1 MTNLSNTFLKKA
13 LPFCSLFVGLTV
25 LTLSFWKPLKAANIN
40 PSVIIGANIL
50 LFLISIITLVMHLK
64 AVKNSNPNVFSRS
77 IMGGMIIKLFGLG
90 AAVVIYL
97 LQAGKNMSVYA
108 IFASMF
114 LYVLYTF
121 LEVKIALQLN
131 QKPNANN

>member
-1 MTNLSNTFLKKA
+1 MINSSNTFLKKA
-13 LPFCSLFVGLTV
+13 LPFVYLFIILNTIFLLFGKKLDAIKIDHVV
-25 LTLSFWKPLKAANIN
+25 
-40 PSVIIGANIL
+40 VIGANIL
-50 LFLISIITLVMHLK
+50 LFLISIITLIMHLK

-97 LQAGKNMSVYA
+97 IQAGKDMSVYA
-108 IFASMF
+108 IFVSMF

>member
-1 MTNLSNTFLKKA
+1 MINSSNTFLKKA
-13 LPFCSLFVGLTV
+13 LPFIYLFI
-25 LTLSFWKPLKAANIN
+25 TLNTICLLFGKKLDAIKIDHL
-40 PSVIIGANIL
+40 VVIGANIL
-50 LFLISIITLVMHLK
+50 LFLISIITLTMHLK
-64 AVKNSNPNVFSRS
+64 AVKNANPNVFSRS

-90 AAVVIYL
+90 AGLVIYL
-97 LQAGKNMSVYA
+97 IQAGKNISVYA
-108 IFASMF
+108 IFVSMF

>member
-1 MTNLSNTFLKKA
+1 MINSSNTFSKKA
-13 LPFCSLFVGLTV
+13 LPFVYLFIILNTIFLLFGNKLDAIKIDHFVV
-25 LTLSFWKPLKAANIN
+25 
-40 PSVIIGANIL
+40 IGANIL
-50 LFLISIITLVMHLK
+50 LFLISIITLIMHSK
-64 AVKNSNPNVFSRS
+64 AIKNPNPNVFSRS

-97 LQAGKNMSVYA
+97 IQAGKDMSVYA

>member
-1 MTNLSNTFLKKA
+1 MTNSSNTFLKKA
-13 LPFCSLFVGLTV
+13 VPFIYLFIILNT
-25 LTLSFWKPLKAANIN
+25 TLLLFGKKLDAIKIDHI
-40 PSVIIGANIL
+40 VVIGANIL
-50 LFLISIITLVMHLK
+50 LFFISIITLAMHLK

-97 LQAGKNMSVYA
+97 IQAGKDMSVYA
-108 IFASMF
+108 IFVSMF

>member
-1 MTNLSNTFLKKA
+1 MTNSSNIFLKKA
-13 LPFCSLFVGLTV
+13 LPFVYLF
-25 LTLSFWKPLKAANIN
+25 
-40 PSVIIGANIL
+40 IILNTIFLLFGNKLDAIKIDHFVVMGANIL
-50 LFLISIITLVMHLK
+50 LFLISIVTLSMHLK
-64 AVKNSNPNVFSRS
+64 AVKNPNPNVFSRS

-97 LQAGKNMSVYA
+97 IQAGKDMSVYA